1 MKTEHYQYLDGF
13 KWAVPSAFLDALG
26 ACQFSR
32 GDTLYSSSIAYQEWN
47 DEFYRKAKGTHALK
61 VLLPEAKPVSTSG
74 NLFQLNWDEKA
85 EVETYTIGKEDFPTR
100 QVTTQGRIYC
110 LIWRGDLSILNVK
123 TPPPEKLQMTGDIL
137 KSLDSCK
144 STIRQHVIG
153 QVSRARSYFAFPHDL
168 CSELLND
175 KYKNL
180 VSGLDSRLDVTILS
194 LTPDELSLPDSSHVA
209 PTVTLKVFAFGTE
222 NEQTICANLKAIL
235 YREASNKESSADKF
249 RLAAH
254 GLFSDV

>member
-1 MKTEHYQYLDGF
+1 MTTEHYQYLDGF

-110 LIWRGDLSILNVK
+110 LIWRGDLSILNGD
-123 TPPPEKLQMTGDIL
+123 TPPPGKLQMTGDML
-137 KSLDSCK
+137 KSLDLCK
-144 STIRQHVIG
+144 STIRQHVLG
-153 QVSRARSYFAFPHDL
+153 QVPRARYYFAFPHDL

-175 KYKNL
+175 KYKKL
-180 VSGLDSRLDVTILS
+180 VSGLHSTLDATILS
-194 LTPDELSLPDSSHVA
+194 LTPDEISLPDSSRVA

-222 NEQTICANLKAIL
+222 SEDAICATLKSIL
-235 YREASNKESSADKF
+235 YRESANKETSADRF
-249 RLAAH
+249 RLATH
-254 GLFSDV
+254 GLFSGV